1 MTAPAPYKMEREQYK
16 IGADGKPVLDKE
28 VPELKASL
36 DTIRRTAADLIVK
49 IDEKIAEFT
58 QNKDKNQFAE
68 IDQWIEAHKD
78 EFPFDNP
85 GVNQPTGFIEITPPV
100 DMNCLKAESKKLRNA
115 NL

>member
-49 IDEKIAEFT
+49 IDEK
-58 QNKDKNQFAE
+58 KDKEPKQSKPKKVDTKNLG
-68 IDQWIEAHKD
+68 EA
-78 EFPFDNP
+78 
-85 GVNQPTGFIEITPPV
+85 I
-100 DMNCLKAESKKLRNA
+100 
-115 NL
+115 